1 MFDHATGDVM
11 YYAHEAFQDCLMN
24 GRPIETSLSDGISD
38 LSYSLMAKKA
48 CEEHIT
54 VNVSKWGIID
64 E

>member
-1 MFDHATGDVM
+1 M

-24 GRPIETSLSDGISD
+24 GRPIETPLSEGISD

-48 CEEHIT
+48 SEEHIT